1 MLQLSQSGVK
11 TTLLDV
17 INEAVRV
24 SNVQKV
30 TNMQPNM
37 QLFIYLFIFSGI
49 SEERQRTVC

>member
-11 TTLLDV
+11 TTFLDV

>member
-11 TTLLDV
+11 TTFLDV
-17 INEAVRV
+17 INEADGV